1 MREKTQCS
9 TMHVQISNSR
19 DTYGYLIHIKLIY
32 TRFMNLTD
40 AKKYQQYLL
49 FKQELLL
56 LLCS

>member
-1 MREKTQCS
+1 MY
-9 TMHVQISNSR
+9 VQISNSR

-49 FKQELLL
+49 IKQELLL